1 MTKTRLAFLISVL
14 TLLGSAQAWAQANAK
29 ESVPTSPVIS
39 LEEREK
45 AKKRLYP
52 GGRDEESLQVQAQ
65 LANPGRGGKAAE
77 PEEVQTDHD

>member
-1 MTKTRLAFLISVL
+1 MVKLLFAFLICVL
-14 TLLGSAQAWAQANAK
+14 TLLSSIQAGAQANAK
-29 ESVPTSPVIS
+29 ESVPTSSAIS

-52 GGRDEESLQVQAQ
+52 GGRDEEPLQVQAQ
-65 LANPGRGGKAAE
+65 LANPVRGGQEAE